1 MEIKMMTEG
10 LTAKDLYQLTKGNDV
25 RGMADAKGETLDIC
39 KYVLYG
45 DVQNDD
51 GNETLVLAVETTEG
65 ARYATNSKPFIRN
78 FTDIL
83 AIYGAG
89 NEEAPHLFK
98 IGSGRSKANR
108 EYLTCD
114 IA

>member
-1 MEIKMMTEG
+1 MEIVMQTQG
-10 LTAKDLYQLTKGNDV
+10 ITAKDIYQLTKGNDV
-25 RGMADAKGETLDIC
+25 RGMADAKGEVLDIL
-39 KYVLYG
+39 KYVLYI
-45 DVQNDD
+45 D
-51 GNETLVLAVETTEG
+51 GKREDGSDILVLAVETVEG
-65 ARYATNSKPFIRN
+65 ARYATNSRPFIRN

-89 NEEAPHLFK
+89 NEEAPHLFRV
-98 IGSGRSKANR
+98 GSARSKANR